1 MTLRVVELF
10 AGVGGFRL
18 GLEGP
23 PGSTRNGPYKVVFSN
38 QWEPSTK
45 IQHAADIYVNKWQLI
60 PSEERDNFYIG
71 KADGSDLF
79 VNEDISKINVK
90 DIPNH
95 DLLVGGFPCQDYS
108 VAKTLD
114 KAKGLQGK
122 KGVLWWEI
130 YRILKAKKSRY
141 VLLENVDRLIKSPV
155 NQRGRDFAIMLSCLS
170 ELDYAV
176 EWRVINAAE
185 YGMPQRRRR
194 IFILAYRKGTNQYK
208 KFSKNNLDVDKLLTK
223 NGLIATAFPVISGS
237 NKEIK
242 EHNLLNLGEDITD
255 LSINFNINGLPGNK
269 SPFENSGF
277 MIKNSYWTLKT
288 KPDYEGRMINLGD
301 ILMNPSKIPDEYFIS
316 IKSLNQTKGWQY
328 LKGAKKELRQGRDGF
343 TYNYNEGGMIF
354 PDSLDRAS
362 RTIITGEGGTSPSRF
377 KHVVKFKPTKN
388 QIIRLELE
396 SNNHNKIREKLNLS
410 QKEWIRRLTPIEL
423 ERLNQFP
430 DGHTAGVSDAKR
442 AFFMGNALVIGIIK
456 RFAHILSGKE

>member
-1 MTLRVVELF
+1 MTFDVVELF

-23 PGSTRNGPYKVVFSN
+23 PGSRRDAKFRIVMSN

-45 IQHAADIYVNKWQLI
+45 VQHAAEIYTKRWDLH
-60 PSEERDNFYIG
+60 PSEYNSNHYISQFS
-71 KADGSDLF
+71 DDDLF
-79 VNEDISKINVK
+79 INEDIAKIKVK
-90 DIPNH
+90 DIPKH

-130 YRILKAKKSRY
+130 HRIIKSKKPKS

-155 NQRGRDFAIMLSCLS
+155 KQRGRDFAVMLSCLS
-170 ELDYAV
+170 ELDYV
-176 EWRVINAAE
+176 VQWRVINAAE

-194 IFILAYRKGTNQYK
+194 IFILAHKKGTKEYK
-208 KFSKNNLDVDKLLTK
+208 KISKNILNIKKILTED
-223 NGLIATAFPVISGS
+223 GIMAQAFPVIDTTT
-237 NKEIK
+237 EISSQ
-242 EHNLLNLGEDITD
+242 ELMNEGDDIAD
-255 LSINFNINGLPGNK
+255 LSLKFNLKGLPGNK
-269 SPFENSGF
+269 SPFENTGLMF
-277 MIKNSYWTLKT
+277 GNRFWTLRT
-288 KPDYEGRMINLGD
+288 TPDYVGEKKTLRD
-301 ILMNPSKIPDEYFIS
+301 ILLTPGKVPDEYFIS
-316 IKSLNQTKGWQY
+316 TNSLTQTKGWQY

-354 PDSLDRAS
+354 PDALDRPS
-362 RTIITGEGGTSPSRF
+362 RTIITGEGGSSPSRF
-377 KHVVKFKPTKN
+377 KHVVKIRPTKK
-388 QIIRLELE
+388 QMERLSLDSEE
-396 SNNHNKIREKLNLS
+396 HNHLRKSLSIS

-430 DGHTAGVSDAKR
+430 DGHTSGVSDAKR
-442 AFFMGNALVIGIIK
+442 AFFMGNALVIGIIE
-456 RFAHILSGKE
+456 RFAEFLD